1 MRVTLLRLNQR
12 FTLLRS
18 EKRESRKRVFC
29 FPEWEQIMFGLK
41 KKSKIVELYS
51 PVNGKVV
58 YLNEVPDPVFAQ
70 EMMGPGIAFLPCE
83 GKFYAPCDGELVTIF
98 PTKHAIGIKAGNGA
112 EILLHVG
119 IDTVQLNGECF
130 ILKVQQGQKVHK
142 GDLLLEADMDEIQK
156 RGFHMETPM
165 IITNSQEYTV
175 TVNDLENAKI
185 EGEPVLFVEK
195 K

>member
-1 MRVTLLRLNQR
+1 M
-12 FTLLRS
+12 
-18 EKRESRKRVFC
+18 
-29 FPEWEQIMFGLK
+29 
-41 KKSKIVELYS
+41 
-51 PVNGKVV
+51 
-58 YLNEVPDPVFAQ
+58 
-70 EMMGPGIAFLPCE
+70 
-83 GKFYAPCDGELVTIF
+83 
-98 PTKHAIGIKAGNGA
+98 
-112 EILLHVG
+112 LHVG